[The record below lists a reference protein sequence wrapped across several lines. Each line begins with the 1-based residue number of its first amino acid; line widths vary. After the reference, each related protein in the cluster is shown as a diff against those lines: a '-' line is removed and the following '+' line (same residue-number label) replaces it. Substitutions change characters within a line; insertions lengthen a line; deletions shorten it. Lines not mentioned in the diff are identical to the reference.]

1 MALSY
6 TTLGEQHANEFLP
19 FGTAYQEAERV
30 GSIPFV

>member
-6 TTLGEQHANEFLP
+6 TELGEQHSNEFLP

-30 GSIPFV
+30 GVIQPV